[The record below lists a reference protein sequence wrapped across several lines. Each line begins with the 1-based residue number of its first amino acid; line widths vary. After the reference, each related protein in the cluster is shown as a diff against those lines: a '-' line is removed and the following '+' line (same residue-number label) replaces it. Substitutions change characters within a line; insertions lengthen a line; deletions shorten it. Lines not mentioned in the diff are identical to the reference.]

1 MRNLNAVLGV
11 LGDFVRNLNVT
22 FRKTA
27 FRLSIFRLTAVRF
40 WVEGKKVFSNDKRYI
55 KNTIYDIIE
64 LQNGDLIL
72 SDVPHGR
79 VYYRLTMYGYEWE
92 IIYTIT
98 EIGFETAK

>member
-1 MRNLNAVLGV
+1 M
-11 LGDFVRNLNVT
+11 
-22 FRKTA
+22 
-27 FRLSIFRLTAVRF
+27 
-40 WVEGKKVFSNDKRYI
+40 EGKKVFSNDKRYI
-55 KNTIYDIIE
+55 INTIYDIIE

-98 EIGFETAK
+98 EIGFENSEVTLRLIGDRQDKAQEIRREIALLEAMLGGGADNVEFGV